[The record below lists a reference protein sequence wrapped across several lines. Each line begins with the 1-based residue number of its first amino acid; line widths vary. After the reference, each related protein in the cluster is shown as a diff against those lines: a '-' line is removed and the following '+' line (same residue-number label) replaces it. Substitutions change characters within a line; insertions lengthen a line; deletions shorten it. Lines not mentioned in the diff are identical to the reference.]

1 MRHKLPTRKGDE
13 EAPHIITGMCHLPLT
28 DFDDSSLVLADE
40 VDQ

>member
-1 MRHKLPTRKGDE
+1 MRYKLPTRIGD